1 MQNRESRPARIKPK
15 ILICDDDIEFSTEMT
30 EALTARG
37 FPTVALLTVSA
48 VRAAILSPTII
59 LLDMCMPGRDGID
72 ILRLLSEHERKS
84 HFKVVLISG
93 WDAPVLAT
101 AAKLCESWGIELLG
115 VFRKPV
121 ALQPLCE
128 LLEGAVVPGGVGDL
142 THSA

>member
-1 MQNRESRPARIKPK
+1 MNRDFAGSRPK

-30 EALTARG
+30 EALTRAAFQRWR
-37 FPTVALLTVSA
+37 FLTVSA
-48 VRAAILSPTII
+48 VRRRTLSPTII

-72 ILRLLSEHERKS
+72 ILKLLSQHERKS

-93 WDAPVLAT
+93 WEAPVLAT

-128 LLEGAVVPGGVGDL
+128 LLEGPYPGDVGNL
-142 THSA
+142 THSE